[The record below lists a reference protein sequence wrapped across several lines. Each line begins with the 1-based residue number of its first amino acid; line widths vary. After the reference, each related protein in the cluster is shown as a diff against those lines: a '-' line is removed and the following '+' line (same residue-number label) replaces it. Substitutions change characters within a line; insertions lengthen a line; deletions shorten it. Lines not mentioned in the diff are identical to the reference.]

1 MLDSNSNKKQH
12 PSVGHIKYS
21 FRRDRA
27 CALLVLASGVKPQ
40 GDLGSSPDLASRVT
54 AHPPSLKFILKNKAA
69 LQQFLESQV
78 YNSFILY
85 WRIYVRLPSIW
96 LIEEK
101 VRGSQS
107 TRGI

>member
-12 PSVGHIKYS
+12 HSVGHIQYS
-21 FRRDRA
+21 CRRDWA
-27 CALLVLASGVKPQ
+27 CSLLVLASGVKPQ
-40 GDLGSSPDLASRVT
+40 GDLGSSPDLASHVT
-54 AHPPSLKFILKNKAA
+54 AHPSSLEFILKNKAA
-69 LQQFLESQV
+69 LQQLLESQA

-101 VRGSQS
+101 VRESQS